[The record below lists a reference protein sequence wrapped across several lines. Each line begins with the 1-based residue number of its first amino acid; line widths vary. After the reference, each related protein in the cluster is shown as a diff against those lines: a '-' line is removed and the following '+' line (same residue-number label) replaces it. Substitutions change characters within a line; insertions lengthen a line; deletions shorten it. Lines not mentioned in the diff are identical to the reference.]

1 MSTTSPANLTGARKA
16 AILMSL
22 LGEDAAATVLR
33 NLPQRDLQTIAEEVA
48 GLGSVPLELT
58 LQVLEE
64 YQQMMS
70 VQESIAIGG
79 QDTAK
84 RLLIKTLGEAAASSM
99 VEKLGR
105 TLDATAVEVDS
116 LKKADP
122 QKLARFLV
130 GERTQTKALVLR
142 HLDAKQASALLMKMD
157 PDVRTDCVR
166 RLASL
171 GQFSPEVAGK
181 VSAVLNRRLRAVADQ
196 GMRIPDF
203 VASRS

>member
-1 MSTTSPANLTGARKA
+1 
-16 AILMSL
+16 
-22 LGEDAAATVLR
+22 
-33 NLPQRDLQTIAEEVA
+33 
-48 GLGSVPLELT
+48 
-58 LQVLEE
+58 
-64 YQQMMS
+64 MMS